1 MLLISTYQDL
11 LLEIDIYINRLQD
24 LEREQYALARL
35 YHTNGMEYEI
45 FIEKQVNLNNKVAII
60 QSIVDDKRETQ
71 RDILEK
77 LKQLEGLEYK
87 IAYKRFIENKTLNE
101 IAEELGYSSSYVM
114 KKSAEVTKNIK
125 EWRKSEVYFK
135 IDMLLY

>member
-35 YHTNGMEYEI
+35 YHTNGMDYEI
-45 FIEKQVNLNNKVAII
+45 FIEKQVKLNNKVAII
-60 QSIVDDKRETQ
+60 QAIVDDKRETQ
-71 RDILEK
+71 RDVLDK

-101 IAEELGYSSSYVM
+101 IAEELGYSDSWIRKQSSDI
-114 KKSAEVTKNIK
+114 TKRVNK
-125 EWRKSEVYFK
+125 E
-135 IDMLLY
+135 